1 MAITIQQFPTTPN
14 MANNNLVYAVTSNS
28 SSQPQFQY
36 VVDVFYSG
44 SSTLLQRIKQQP
56 NPSAVGVFDIGSI
69 INNYLGSDNTWKTQ
83 YFATSSQASRRFVV
97 KFGEQYGTSLSSS
110 VILYAGNTSGAGLP
124 AVTASAYHYFING
137 LVDPNDKINWN
148 WDSGS
153 YYTGS
158 ITPNPNVDDFTRQ
171 YALTN
176 APLTQS
182 IQVGDYATISLING
196 NFNNS
201 TTNAQDIYAYNIS
214 IYDATGSQLV
224 NNALVARNYIGN
236 GGGPRQFEDDS
247 WVTAVTTQN
256 SSTQLLTIGTGYQ
269 NLVSAGVGALFTNNP
284 TWAYYD
290 IGVHPPADELNFA
303 ENLSA
308 QYAKIR
314 YVRQGA
320 QCGYDGVRFAW
331 KNEFGVW
338 DYYTFTLQNDKAFG
352 IERANYEQTFVPF
365 NDVNPIPY
373 SKERRGSINY
383 YNKLTQV
390 ETANSD
396 WLTQEE
402 ADWLKELFFSANV
415 FQQVGTD
422 FLPVVI
428 TSVNLTEKTNP
439 RTQRNFQYQIEFQP
453 ANQKNPRV

>member
-1 MAITIQQFPTTPN
+1 
-14 MANNNLVYAVTSNS
+14 
-28 SSQPQFQY
+28 
-36 VVDVFYSG
+36 
-44 SSTLLQRIKQQP
+44 
-56 NPSAVGVFDIGSI
+56 
-69 INNYLGSDNTWKTQ
+69 
-83 YFATSSQASRRFVV
+83 
-97 KFGEQYGTSLSSS
+97 
-110 VILYAGNTSGAGLP
+110 
-124 AVTASAYHYFING
+124 
-137 LVDPNDKINWN
+137 
-148 WDSGS
+148 
-153 YYTGS
+153 
-158 ITPNPNVDDFTRQ
+158 
-171 YALTN
+171 
-176 APLTQS
+176 
-182 IQVGDYATISLING
+182 VGDYATISLING